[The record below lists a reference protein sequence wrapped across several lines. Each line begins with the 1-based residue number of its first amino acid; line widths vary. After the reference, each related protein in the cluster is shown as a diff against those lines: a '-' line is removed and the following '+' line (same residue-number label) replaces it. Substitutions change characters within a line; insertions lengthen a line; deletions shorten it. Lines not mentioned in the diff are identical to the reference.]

1 MVTPRHL
8 LIVAHGSRRPASNEE
23 VRQLAERVRELRS
36 PGIDH
41 VESAF
46 LELAEPDIPAGL
58 ERCVALGARE
68 IVLFPYFLAAGT
80 HVVEDIPD
88 AVAAFRAGH
97 PEVTVR
103 ITGHLGASE
112 ALPGAILAVAATS
125 RLD

>member
-1 MVTPRHL
+1 MSPRHL
-8 LIVAHGSRRPASNEE
+8 LIVAHGSRRQASNEE

-46 LELAEPDIPAGL
+46 LELADPDIPAGL
-58 ERCVALGARE
+58 ERCVVLGARE

-88 AVAAFRAGH
+88 AVAAFRARH
-97 PEVTVR
+97 TDVVVR
-103 ITGHLGASE
+103 LTAHLGASE
-112 ALPGAILAVAATS
+112 ILPRAILDVAAS
-125 RLD
+125 PQDA

>member
-1 MVTPRHL
+1 MSPRHL
-8 LIVAHGSRRPASNEE
+8 LIVAHGSRRQSSNEE
-23 VRQLAERVRELRS
+23 VRQLAERVRALRS

-58 ERCVALGARE
+58 ERCVTLGARE

-88 AVAAFRAGH
+88 AVAAFRARH
-97 PEVTVR
+97 TDVAVCLTA
-103 ITGHLGASE
+103 HLGASE
-112 ALPGAILAVAATS
+112 ILPRAILDVAVSPQDA
-125 RLD
+125 